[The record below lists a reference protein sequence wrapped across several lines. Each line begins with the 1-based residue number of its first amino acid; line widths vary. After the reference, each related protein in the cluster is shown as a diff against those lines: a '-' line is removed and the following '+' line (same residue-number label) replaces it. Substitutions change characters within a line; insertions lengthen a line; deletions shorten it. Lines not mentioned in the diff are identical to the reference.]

1 MKNKQMKNKARKLI
15 GLFILSLSLSLGSV
29 SSVEAQCPM
38 CRMSA
43 ESNLQNGGTA
53 GKGLNNGILYML
65 ATPYLLI
72 GGIAYVWWRN
82 RRKEEEEEEPEELL
96 VD

>member
-1 MKNKQMKNKARKLI
+1 MNIRYNTFRYITLSFLI
-15 GLFILSLSLSLGSV
+15 LALIFFVGLDV
-29 SSVEAQCPM
+29 AEAQCPM

-72 GGIAYVWWRN
+72 GIVGYVWWRN
-82 RRKEEEEEEPEELL
+82 RNRKQTEETIQFDEE
-96 VD
+96 